1 MGSAGGNADRRDPL
15 AVPFHMVGNPSGAE
29 VAAATSI
36 SCPEVSSF
44 QRILGYRCSIYVW
57 FVP

>member
-36 SCPEVSSF
+36 SCPEFSSF
-44 QRILGYRCSIYVW
+44 
-57 FVP
+57 